1 MFFSREKECN
11 VFNFRPSYSRK
22 HLKTEN
28 IFINSKIKV
37 MKKVSLFSMIVA
49 CFLLVTNLANATGSR
64 TEFKDFSITPMDDL
78 VMGKKVEAV
87 WTISYSSDEKPVTVV
102 KRNTIDGTEY
112 VVHSQF
118 FEVSYVATSE
128 GFGTKQVRNSWR
140 NVPKKI
146 NKAVISQD
154 EFMRQQVITP
164 NQVDDKK
171 ALGLIASYLP
181 DLINDGYTHLLN

>member
-1 MFFSREKECN
+1 
-11 VFNFRPSYSRK
+11 
-22 HLKTEN
+22 
-28 IFINSKIKV
+28 

-49 CFLLVTNLANATGSR
+49 CFLLVTNFANATGSR
-64 TEFKDFSITPMDDL
+64 TEFKDYSITSMDDL

-118 FEVSYVATSE
+118 FEVSYVATAE

-146 NKAVISQD
+146 NNAVISQD

-164 NQVDDKK
+164 NQVDDEK